1 MWSTFVLCS
10 VGAVLMILFGFV
22 SVLIAP
28 EPYRTV
34 GYAMIISG
42 VVLNLF
48 IALESKRAR
57 R

>member
-1 MWSTFVLCS
+1 
-10 VGAVLMILFGFV
+10 MILFGFV